1 LQKLGDTK
9 ALKGYV
15 SMLMF
20 DEYGNLKEA
29 REFKNLVVDLGQDGA
44 MRRISQVATG
54 VLPANYIRLGTD
66 NTAPGATDSRL
77 EGDIAE
83 PKSAAYTRLG
93 IGSWKLVATWGTG
106 EAVTGLTESGVFFG
120 SHVGSIL
127 CRQTFNVIN
136 KQSADTLEVTWG
148 FTIA

>member
-1 LQKLGDTK
+1 LQKISDHK

-15 SMLMF
+15 TMLVF
-20 DEYGNLKEA
+20 DDDGNLTDG
-29 REFKNLVVDLGQDGA
+29 REFRNLVVDMGQDGA
-44 MRRISQVATG
+44 MSRISEIATG

-66 NTAPGATDSRL
+66 ATAEGATDSRL
-77 EGDIAE
+77 IGDIAE
-83 PKSAAYTRLG
+83 PKSAVYTRLG
-93 IGSWKLVATWGTG
+93 VGSWKLVATWGTG

-120 SHVGSIL
+120 SEVGSIL
-127 CRQTFNVIN
+127 CRKTFSVIN